1 MALAVAST
9 ELEMVQ
15 DARQY
20 LLANG
25 GTTAELEINQ
35 RLIDKYSK
43 EGPSPIA
50 GGGFPMQRTGGP
62 KKARQPDMAKPGQ
75 ISYATDLLR
84 RLWGHDK
91 AVCAELTELLP
102 TRTRQG
108 ISRQIDNL
116 LSILASI
123 PRPLNPELRV
133 HLQDLWTR
141 KMGKVDGSRNPAV
154 DEAFTARLATMTYDE
169 GRKLAARLQEMADGP
184 APAAPAP
191 TTGEA
196 LAEVTEGLYAT
207 PNGLIFKVQVAH
219 HGSGQLYA
227 KQLVELEEPR
237 LVRGKTAT
245 HGFVYVPG
253 AIKRLRPEWKMSL
266 EDAMAW
272 GKLYGSCC
280 RCGIILTEDSSI
292 ERGLGRICYGKLA
305 A

>member
-1 MALAVAST
+1 MAATAVATT

-25 GTTAELEINQ
+25 GTPAELERNQ
-35 RLIDKYSK
+35 QMIDKYRA
-43 EGPSPIA
+43 ELVSPLA
-50 GGGFPMQRTGGP
+50 GGIFPTQRTGGP
-62 KKARQPDMAKPGQ
+62 KKARKPDMAQPGQ

-91 AVCAELTELLP
+91 ETCAELTALLP
-102 TRTRQG
+102 TRTRPA

-141 KMGKVDGSRNPAV
+141 KMGKADGSRNPV
-154 DEAFTARLATMTYDE
+154 IDEAFAAKLATMTYDE

-184 APAAPAP
+184 APVAPAP
-191 TTGEA
+191 AGGKP
-196 LAEVTEGLYAT
+196 LAEVTEGMYRT
-207 PNGLIFKVQVAH
+207 PDGVVFKVQVAH

-227 KQLVELEEPR
+227 KQLVELEEPKT
-237 LVRGKTAT
+237 VRGKETS

-253 AIKRLRPEWKMSL
+253 AIKRLRPEWKMTL
-266 EDAMAW
+266 EDAAAW
-272 GKLYGSCC
+272 GKLYGSCI
-280 RCGIILTEDSSI
+280 RCGAVLTDEGSRDAGI
-292 ERGLGRICYGKLA
+292 GPVCAGKM
-305 A
+305 

>member
-35 RLIDKYSK
+35 RLIDKYRA
-43 EGPSPIA
+43 EGASPIA

-75 ISYATDLLR
+75 ISYATGLLR

-91 AVCAELTELLP
+91 AICAELTELLP

-116 LSILASI
+116 ISILASI

-141 KMGKVDGSRNPAV
+141 KMGKMDGSRNPVV
-154 DEAFTARLATMTYDE
+154 DEAFAARLATMTYDE

-184 APAAPAP
+184 APAAPVPAP
-191 TTGEA
+191 GEL
-196 LAEVTEGLYAT
+196 LAGVTEGMYIDPDGT
-207 PNGLIFKVQVAH
+207 IWKVQVAH

-227 KQLVELEEPR
+227 KQLTKLETPKV
-237 LVRGKTAT
+237 VRGKEVGY
-245 HGFVYVPG
+245 GFIYVLG
-253 AIKRLRPEWKMSL
+253 AIRRLRPEWKMTR
-266 EDAMAW
+266 EQAAAW
-272 GKLYGSCC
+272 GKLYGYCV
-280 RCGIILTEDSSI
+280 RCGAILTDESSQD
-292 ERGLGRICYGKLA
+292 RGLGPTCWGKMA
-305 A
+305 

>member
-43 EGPSPIA
+43 EGPSRIA

-84 RLWGHDK
+84 RLWGHDR

-116 LSILASI
+116 ISILASI

-141 KMGKVDGSRNPAV
+141 KMGKVDGSRNPAM
-154 DEAFTARLATMTYDE
+154 DEAFAARLATMTYDE

-184 APAAPAP
+184 APATPASATGVGAPELVDGMYEDP
-191 TTGEA
+191 DGT
-196 LAEVTEGLYAT
+196 
-207 PNGLIFKVQVAH
+207 IWKVQVAH

-227 KQLVELEEPR
+227 KQLTKLEIPKI
-237 LVRGKTAT
+237 VRGKEVGY
-245 HGFVYVPG
+245 GFVYVPG
-253 AIKRLRPEWKMSL
+253 AIKRMRPEWKMTR
-266 EDAMAW
+266 ERAAEW
-272 GKLYGSCC
+272 GKLYGHCV
-280 RCGIILTEDSSI
+280 RCGAILTDETSQD
-292 ERGLGRICYGKLA
+292 RGLGPVCWGKM
-305 A
+305 